1 MISYAFNN
9 SGSRTSIAEK
19 AMELYNLSII
29 DEKDSVILG
38 NEKMLIDI
46 DDNITRIMLLDGET
60 NIRKL
65 INFILEKKNG
75 KR

>member
-9 SGSRTSIAEK
+9 SGSRALVADK
-19 AMELYNLSII
+19 AMELYNLSVI
-29 DEKDSVILG
+29 DDKDSVILG

-46 DDNITRIMLLDGET
+46 DDNIIRIMLLDGET
-60 NIRKL
+60 NIKKL

>member
-9 SGSRTSIAEK
+9 SSSRALVADK
-19 AMELYNLSII
+19 AMELYNLSVI
-29 DEKDSVILG
+29 DDKDSVILG

-46 DDNITRIMLLDGET
+46 DDNIIRIMLLDGET
-60 NIRKL
+60 NIKKL